1 MVLEMAGVFYLEKRE
16 QKLCVVG
23 GYRVVVEWWIVLVTQ
38 SGMSLSLRELVH
50 AGFLVLFLSLKV
62 FRCGEMRMRVRWKVE
77 EGIERNEID
86 GKS

>member
-23 GYRVVVEWWIVLVTQ
+23 GYRVVVVWWIVLVTQ

-62 FRCGEMRMRVRWKVE
+62 SRCGEMRMRVRWKVE
-77 EGIERNEID
+77 EEIEKNEID